1 MLVLAGALLLT
12 LGVASGL
19 LLALAPFGFV
29 APAPGVA
36 LWVLFPLFTTSGYL
50 LLALPARPP
59 ALVLLSRI
67 AGGLLLVLALL
78 AGLGLFAAA
87 SDALHATRPT
97 LALWYVLALGLLL
110 GVAGLSAHR
119 SAGHAPAPRPS

>member
-12 LGVASGL
+12 LGVASGV

-29 APAPGVA
+29 TPAPGLA
-36 LWVLFPLFTTSGYL
+36 LWVLFPFFTAAGYL
-50 LLALPARPP
+50 LLGLPARPP
-59 ALVLLSRI
+59 ALVVLSRI
-67 AGGLLLVLALL
+67 AGGALLVLALL

-97 LALWYVLALGLLL
+97 LALWYVLGLGLLL

-119 SAGHAPAPRPS
+119 PAGHGPAPRPS

>member
-1 MLVLAGALLLT
+1 MLVLAGAILLA

-19 LLALAPFGFV
+19 VLALAPFGLV
-29 APAPGVA
+29 APAPGLA
-36 LWVLFPLFTTSGYL
+36 LWVLFPLFTAAGYL
-50 LLALPARPP
+50 LLAFPSRPR
-59 ALVLLSRI
+59 AVVLLSRI
-67 AGGLLLVLALL
+67 AGGVLLLLALL
-78 AGLGLFAAA
+78 AALGLFAAA

-119 SAGHAPAPRPS
+119 SAGHSTAARPG

>member
-29 APAPGVA
+29 APAPGAA
-36 LWVLFPLFTTSGYL
+36 LWVLFPFLTASGYL

-67 AGGLLLVLALL
+67 AGGVLLVLAVL

-97 LALWYVLALGLLL
+97 FALWYVLAIGLLL

-119 SAGHAPAPRPS
+119 SAGNEPARRAG